1 MKRIA
6 LAEVHK
12 LCVLSLIFLEY
23 DVLLL
28 RQRSGQFLLM
38 SNHRLCGNVILAA
51 ATTLYSYGAMLL

>member
-12 LCVLSLIFLEY
+12 LCVVVFDFLEY
-23 DVLLL
+23 DVLLF
-28 RQRSGQFLLM
+28 RQRSRSFLFM
-38 SNHRLCGNVILAA
+38 ANHQLCGNVILAA

>member
-12 LCVLSLIFLEY
+12 LCVVVFDFLEY

-28 RQRSGQFLLM
+28 RQCIRQFLLVA
-38 SNHRLCGNVILAA
+38 NHQLCGNVILAA

>member
-12 LCVLSLIFLEY
+12 LCVVVFDLLEY

-28 RQRSGQFLLM
+28 RQRSRQFLLVT
-38 SNHRLCGNVILAA
+38 NYQFCGNVILAA